1 MSASPIAR
9 QATQCQ
15 NIPSKRIH
23 ITDSSQLPIDYSTTP
38 GGTLYSTTPGGTRI
52 VYERSTLMFLRN
64 SPLSQTPPNIPDC
77 PSIISKGVDTRPKR
91 ENGLRRSPIKKSKLF
106 IRIVLVLEVIALLL

>member
-1 MSASPIAR
+1 MSASPVAR

-15 NIPSKRIH
+15 NIPSKRIL
-23 ITDSSQLPIDYSTTP
+23 ISDSSQLPIDYSTTP

-64 SPLSQTPPNIPDC
+64 SPLSQTPPNIPGC
-77 PSIISKGVDTRPKR
+77 PNILCKSGVDIKSKR
-91 ENGLRRSPIKKSKLF
+91 ENGLRRSPMKKTHENDDCNEQF
-106 IRIVLVLEVIALLL
+106 QIDI

>member
-1 MSASPIAR
+1 MSASPVAR
-9 QATQCQ
+9 QATMSQS
-15 NIPSKRIH
+15 IPSKRIL
-23 ITDSSQLPIDYSTTP
+23 ISDSSQLPIDYSTTP

-77 PSIISKGVDTRPKR
+77 CKRGNDIKSNR
-91 ENGLRRSPIKKSKLF
+91 ENGLRRNPLKKTHENDDCNEQF
-106 IRIVLVLEVIALLL
+106 QIDI